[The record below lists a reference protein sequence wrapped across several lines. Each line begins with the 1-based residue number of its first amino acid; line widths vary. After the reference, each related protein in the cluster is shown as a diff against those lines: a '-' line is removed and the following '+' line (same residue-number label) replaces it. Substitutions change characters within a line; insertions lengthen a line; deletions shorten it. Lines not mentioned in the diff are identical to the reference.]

1 MYCSRLALSLN
12 KIGSTSAKENHSQ
25 VDIPI
30 LDEVVLYS
38 MALEYS
44 TIFLQ
49 PMQCSIYSKSPCSV
63 SFMLNIMGKY
73 MNAMVMND
81 ACC

>member
-12 KIGSTSAKENHSQ
+12 KIGCTSAKENHSQ

-30 LDEVVLYS
+30 LDKVVLYS

-44 TIFLQ
+44 TIF
-49 PMQCSIYSKSPCSV
+49 
-63 SFMLNIMGKY
+63 FAT
-73 MNAMVMND
+73 NAMFHLFKKSLFGEFH
-81 ACC
+81 AEYYGQIHECHGYE